1 MRSTYGWFD
10 TEGVSPSSNLRV
22 VDLSGFIPE
31 NAVPSPIQETDSI
44 MYADEFGVLRYATND
59 IERNQYK
66 HSPIVNSPEVSV
78 TNKLLH
84 SRIGP
89 SLSYFDKNYTNRIPE
104 LTARSFIHSYYV
116 SKFFTIQS
124 STVSL
129 YTGLEDSIPLI
140 SPDNLAIKV
149 VDDFGDKHVD
159 SNGVNKY
166 EIILEKYSRDSSGVS
181 RNDSFYR
188 IIVLLEESDP
198 KNLSLVYDKFEISG
212 SGVPINQFL
221 GYKEKINTTP
231 YYDYV
236 VEESE
241 VVDFSSESKRIYS
254 TQLFSHKEN
263 RILTH
268 KNDVPGWKTIVPRK
282 AFQDPRTFESF
293 SYRLAAKIVYD
304 YSSLR
309 NIYADEEQP
318 IVHCAV
324 INSSGTS
331 NLRFPFVFSNMEN
344 YPLNTL
350 RFSFENPAS
359 NISDKSNKDYW
370 SIDITSPSILQY
382 DFDILYWAPTAP
394 ITEVQASVI
403 NALLN
408 KKISVFIDCGYL
420 LDTST
425 AANAGLNHFN
435 INYSITSDST
445 SYLSLINSYVNGNT
459 TFNAWNMS
467 DFSESTAQLSYGVF
481 GKRKDPLTGSSYPV
495 RSFVTSA
502 TADWSSVQNNAIV
515 RLSNNNSVVIK
526 KYPTNAGTDLS
537 SERPAIYFSAN
548 QISNLLNDSYQ
559 NTGIASATVNNGQT
573 NILTAGITA
582 VNPSIEGAIK
592 FFYNIVSESI
602 RNKVISSRQVTLGQ
616 SSDMWFA
623 TPWKSSWTINGART
637 GGAVTVLTPQ
647 EKQIYNFSDKTQITT
662 DANASTASTKF
673 CRQIENSISN
683 VLLSNFSSV
692 TGVNSSIINNDLSNV
707 TFYLEC
713 TNDSV
718 GFLNFNTVS
727 STDYF
732 YGNTEAPY
740 YAHELSAAAKN
751 QIVSSNGSTPL
762 TVDAYAKVESV
773 EFNFSGIQYP
783 YMIVDESEYLT
794 NPDSSIQ
801 IPKEY
806 LGRAQSIRNY
816 DFDLKTSYSYR
827 KVRELS
833 SNYTVNWQAPFTVNI
848 NGTGNVK
855 YLPPAE
861 SGLYPLVKSIKD
873 VKDSGIPISNK
884 NSPFYGYYYPTKA
897 FSRTDIL
904 AVDQDKTDNVYNN
917 FHYTGDIPISK
928 KWDEYRVGYTSTS
941 GGSSGT
947 TTVTTVNKPTGN
959 PFKFLLHMGTR
970 IGTLEK
976 SQATFFAD
984 EIMTRPAYVSKYSGE
999 DVADFYIQ
1007 YENWFRSNVYNPE
1020 LFGDLNEEQY
1030 FQTFLTTR
1038 FNDEPGVKVG
1048 GRTYGGNVTG
1058 WRIVLESFVWEYEN
1072 LMVYPKQADSFNSFS
1087 SSSSGSS
1094 SSTTLVKNEYVKYI
1108 QYTLNE
1114 INNEVSTSMKFIPGK
1129 LAVDGAYGQ
1138 ATKNAIKLF
1147 QKNKKQSFIDG
1158 IVDSETKS
1166 VLAQY
1171 WIELKRYFPGAFDI
1185 KLSTI
1190 KNENIKAY
1198 INAAVRYSDISAIGT
1213 TEYRRI
1219 SFTGTKGPTEI
1230 KDYLIVKV
1238 PEECVELKEVLF
1250 TTGKWNTIIKNI
1262 YLYDKNLYSENSHK
1276 IPGVNYSGI
1285 RSVFSK
1291 KVDVNLLSESTL
1303 HIDTGGRRG
1312 IKYVM
1317 FELVGDA
1324 VGGLGPN
1331 AEGFSVANIQFD
1343 MMVEQAAA
1351 TIQTETGAVRGVG
1364 TGVMTGTTVIST
1376 GQFYQLALNGGL
1388 RSIIAS
1394 NSNTQSTITQMYLED
1409 IRVVSEDLQNL
1420 QNVQYPHPLYYSG
1433 SGNKLY
1439 VYNNSSI
1446 QNMGAINY
1454 AFDSNTNFNL
1464 SLNDTSGLSVTS
1476 APSVTSAFKVGAP
1489 TVALTN
1495 SDFEI
1500 SAMPSVAGNY
1510 IVNTKINASFE
1521 VETRSSEIIKL
1532 SDLDYHI
1539 CDADDVS
1546 KPLRK
1551 IPQTISAID
1560 GIVLLTD
1567 ANRNP
1572 IGFPN
1577 FASITPANAT
1587 ESVSFGFINLLWN
1600 HDTLTEYSYG
1610 LRWEFYNRLT
1620 KRFYGKKLSY
1630 LDYEAEKNNI
1640 YIALL
1645 AYDADGES
1653 STRNIL
1659 GGDSYML
1666 SLSQLPNKT
1675 IAPLYSLKSVT
1686 KQKIGVYP
1694 PPNDLSKFDSWFIGV
1709 GSGKFFKNITI
1720 PNYNYSNFLRNHNGK
1735 TLRCLYDT
1743 TGLMTNTSSVFG
1755 SGYYDVWEEH
1765 PILIA
1770 ENVIKVRHGTFH
1782 IYQKQLN
1789 KTGFDDKYT
1798 DANVA
1803 EPWMTVEIK
1812 NTTTGIWSKIDP
1824 SLISSY
1830 DKHTGN
1836 VMFKQ
1841 DIVPSD
1847 PQNIRVSYV
1856 VKNSNI
1862 VVRHVNG
1869 KEIPLNPFSP
1879 TAKKIDK
1886 PIYIYVLPT
1895 QVEYNVNNA
1904 YLIDSNYS
1912 VDNIVNWTDK
1922 YDIFD
1927 ISKAE
1932 YNPLALHIGT
1942 INVINSYSFEDISF
1956 LDLRVKGGGISGTEN
1971 PAALAKVNNNILSFA
1986 DIYSGKGYIYPNGGY
2001 VIVRIPKEVKD
2012 HFTSE
2017 EELYSIIRSNLTAG
2031 VSFDVQDMDGNDWR
2045 TV

>member
-1 MRSTYGWFD
+1 M
-10 TEGVSPSSNLRV
+10 
-22 VDLSGFIPE
+22 
-31 NAVPSPIQETDSI
+31 PSPIEETDSI

-66 HSPIVNSPEVSV
+66 HSPIVNSPEVSL

-84 SRIGP
+84 NQIGE
-89 SLSYFDKNYTNRIPE
+89 SLTSFDKNYTNRIPE
-104 LTARSFIHSYYV
+104 LTAKNFVHSYYV

-124 STVSL
+124 SSVSL
-129 YTGLEDSIPLI
+129 YVGLEDSMPLT
-140 SPDNLAIKV
+140 SPDNLSIKV
-149 VDDFGDKHVD
+149 VDDFGNKHVD

-166 EIILEKYSRDSSGVS
+166 QIILERYSRDNSRIS

-212 SGVPINQFL
+212 SGVPTNQFL

-241 VVDFSSESKRIYS
+241 VVDFSSESKRVYS

-293 SYRLAAKIVYD
+293 SWRLAAKIVYD

-309 NIYADEEQP
+309 NIYANEEQP

-331 NLRFPFVFSNMEN
+331 SLRFPFIFSNMEN
-344 YPLNTL
+344 YPLNTS

-370 SIDITSPSILQY
+370 SINIDSPSILEY
-382 DFDILYWAPTAP
+382 DFDILYWAPTTP
-394 ITEVQASVI
+394 ITEAQATVI
-403 NALLN
+403 NALVN

-425 AANAGLNHFN
+425 AANAGLNYFN
-435 INYSITSDST
+435 INYSTTNDST
-445 SYLSLINSYVNGNT
+445 SFVSLISSYVNGNT

-467 DFSESTAQLSYGVF
+467 DFSESTTQLSYGVF
-481 GKRKDPLTGSSYPV
+481 GRRKDPLTGSLYPIK
-495 RSFVTSA
+495 SFVTSA
-502 TADWSSVQNNAIV
+502 ASDWAFIQNNSIL

-526 KYPTNAGTDLS
+526 KYPTNASTDLS

-559 NTGIASATVNNGQT
+559 NTGIGNPTVNSGQS
-573 NILTAGITA
+573 NILTPGITS

-623 TPWKSSWTINGART
+623 TPWKSSWTINGRRT
-637 GGAVTVLTPQ
+637 GGLVTVLTDQ
-647 EKQIYNFSDKTQITT
+647 EKQIYNFSDKREVTT
-662 DANASTASTKF
+662 DANASAASTKF

-692 TGVNSSIINNDLSNV
+692 TGVNSSIINNDFSNV

-718 GFLNFNTVS
+718 GFLNFDPVS

-740 YAHELSAAAKN
+740 YAYELSAAAKN
-751 QIVSSNGSTPL
+751 QIVSSNGSAPL

-794 NPDSSIQ
+794 SPDSSIY

-816 DFDLKTSYSYR
+816 DFDLRTSYSYR
-827 KVRELS
+827 RVREIN
-833 SNYTVNWQAPFTVNI
+833 SNYTVNWQAPFTVGI
-848 NGTGNVK
+848 NGTGSVK
-855 YLPPAE
+855 YLPPPE
-861 SGLYPLVKSIKD
+861 NGLYPLKKSIKD
-873 VKDSGIPISNK
+873 VTGSSIAIANK
-884 NSPFYGYYYPTKA
+884 NSPFHGYFYPTKA

-917 FHYTGDIPISK
+917 FHYTADIPISRR
-928 KWDEYRVGYTSTS
+928 WDEYKIEYTSTS
-941 GGSSGT
+941 GSSSGT
-947 TTVTTVNKPTGN
+947 STVSNPTGS
-959 PFKFLLHMGTR
+959 PFKLLLHMGTK
-970 IGTLEK
+970 IGTFSA
-976 SQATFFAD
+976 SQATFLNNEF
-984 EIMTRPAYVSKYSGE
+984 MTRPAYVSKYSGN

-1007 YENWFRSNVYNPE
+1007 HENWFRANLVDFE
-1020 LFGDLNEEQY
+1020 RFGDLQDDAN
-1030 FQTFLTTR
+1030 FQTFLATT
-1038 FNDEPGVKVG
+1038 FNFEPGVKVG
-1048 GRTYGGNVTG
+1048 GRVYGGGGTTG
-1058 WRIVLESFVWEYEN
+1058 WRIVLESFVWAYEN
-1072 LMVYPKQADSFNSFS
+1072 LMVYPKQAGS
-1087 SSSSGSS
+1087 SSNSGSS
-1094 SSTTLVKNEYVKYI
+1094 TSSSTSLVKSEYVRYI
-1108 QYTLNE
+1108 QYTLNQ

-1129 LAVDGAYGQ
+1129 LAVDGQYGQ
-1138 ATKNAIKLF
+1138 ATKSAVKLF
-1147 QKNKKQSFIDG
+1147 QKNKKQSFVDG

-1171 WIELKRYFPGAFDI
+1171 WIHLKRYYPGAFDAV
-1185 KLSTI
+1185 LSEI
-1190 KNENIKAY
+1190 KNENIKQF
-1198 INAAVRYSDISAIGT
+1198 INAAVKYSDISAIGSS
-1213 TEYRRI
+1213 EYRRI

-1238 PEECVELKEVLF
+1238 PEECVELRGVLF
-1250 TTGKWNTIIKNI
+1250 TTGRWNTKIKKI
-1262 YLYDKNLYSENSHK
+1262 YLYNKDLYDENSHK

-1291 KVDVNLLSESTL
+1291 RVDVNLLSNSELYIET
-1303 HIDTGGRRG
+1303 DGRRS
-1312 IKYVM
+1312 IKYIM
-1317 FELVGDA
+1317 LELVGDA

-1331 AEGFSVANIQFD
+1331 AEGFSVKDIKFD
-1343 MMVEQAAA
+1343 MMVEKAAVA
-1351 TIQTETGAVRGVG
+1351 IQTETGPVRGIG
-1364 TGVMTGTTVIST
+1364 TGVITGKTVVST
-1376 GQFYQLALNGGL
+1376 GEFYQLALNGGL
-1388 RSIIAS
+1388 RSLINS
-1394 NSNTQSTITQMYLED
+1394 NSNTKSTVTQMYLED

-1420 QNVQYPHPLYYSG
+1420 QDVQYPHPLYYSG
-1433 SGNKLY
+1433 SNNRLDI
-1439 VYNNSSI
+1439 YNNSSI

-1454 AFDSNTNFNL
+1454 DFDSNTNFSL
-1464 SLNDTSGLSVTS
+1464 LLNDTSGISITS
-1476 APSVTSAFKVGAP
+1476 APSITSAFKVDVP
-1489 TVALTN
+1489 TVALNN

-1500 SAMPSVAGNY
+1500 SPMPGAAGNY
-1510 IVNTKINASFE
+1510 IVNTKISASFE
-1521 VETRSSEIIKL
+1521 VETRSSETIDL
-1532 SDLDYHI
+1532 SSLDFYI
-1539 CDADDVS
+1539 GDADDVS

-1551 IPQTISAID
+1551 IPKTISAID
-1560 GIVLLTD
+1560 GVVLLTD
-1567 ANRNP
+1567 LNRNP
-1572 IGFPN
+1572 IGFPD
-1577 FASITPANAT
+1577 FGSITASNAT

-1600 HDTLTEYSYG
+1600 HTTLPEYSYG

-1630 LDYEAEKNNI
+1630 LDYQAEKNNI

-1645 AYDADGES
+1645 AYDADGDS
-1653 STRNIL
+1653 STKNIL

-1666 SLSQLPNKT
+1666 SLSQLPNKI
-1675 IAPLYSLKSVT
+1675 IAPLYSLKSIT

-1694 PPNDLSKFDSWFIGV
+1694 PPNDLSKFDSWFIGI

-1720 PNYNYSNFLRNHNGK
+1720 PNYNYSNFLKNHNGK

-1782 IYQKQLN
+1782 TYQKQLN
-1789 KTGFDDKYT
+1789 KAGFDDKYT

-1812 NTTTGIWSKIDP
+1812 NSTTGTWSKIDP

-1836 VMFKQ
+1836 VMFRQ
-1841 DIVPSD
+1841 NIVPSN

-1869 KEIPLNPFSP
+1869 NEIPLNPFSP
-1879 TAKKIDK
+1879 TAEKIDK
-1886 PIYIYVLPT
+1886 PIYVYILPT
-1895 QVEYNVNNA
+1895 QIEYNVNNS
-1904 YLIDSNYS
+1904 YLVDSNYL
-1912 VDNIVNWTDK
+1912 VENIVNWTDK

-1942 INVINSYSFEDISF
+1942 INVINSYSFENISF
-1956 LDLRVKGGGISGTEN
+1956 LDLRVKGGGVSGTEN
-1971 PAALAKVNNNILSFA
+1971 SAALAKNNNNILSFA
-1986 DIYSGKGYIYPNGGY
+1986 DVYSGKGYIYPNGGY
-2001 VIVRIPKEVKD
+2001 VIVRLPKEVKD

>member
-1 MRSTYGWFD
+1 MQLTCGWFD

-31 NAVPSPIQETDSI
+31 NAVPSPIEETDSI

-59 IERNQYK
+59 VQRNQYK
-66 HSPIVNSPEVSV
+66 HSPIVNSSEVSV
-78 TNKLLH
+78 TNKILNDTIGGSVLTSGRNYT
-84 SRIGP
+84 SRIDQ
-89 SLSYFDKNYTNRIPE
+89 LTVKN
-104 LTARSFIHSYYV
+104 FVHSYYV

-124 STVSL
+124 SSVSL
-129 YTGLEDSIPLI
+129 YVGLEDSIRLT
-140 SPDNLAIKV
+140 SPDSLAIKV
-149 VDDFGDKHVD
+149 VDEFGNKHLD
-159 SNGVNKY
+159 SNGINKY
-166 EIILEKYSRDSSGVS
+166 EIILEKYLRDSSKIS

-188 IIVLLEESDP
+188 ILFLLEESDP

-241 VVDFSSESKRIYS
+241 VVDFSSASKRIYS

-263 RILTH
+263 TILTH

-282 AFQDPRTFESF
+282 AIQDPRTFEAF

-304 YSSLR
+304 YSSLN
-309 NIYADEEQP
+309 NIYSNEEQP

-382 DFDILYWAPTAP
+382 DFDILYWTPTTP
-394 ITEVQASVI
+394 ITLEQASVI
-403 NALLN
+403 NALVN

-420 LDTST
+420 LDTLT
-425 AANAGLNHFN
+425 TANAGLNHFN
-435 INYSITSDST
+435 INYLTTSDST
-445 SYLSLINSYVNGNT
+445 SYLSLISAYANGNT

-467 DFSESTAQLSYGVF
+467 DFSESTTQLSYGVF
-481 GKRKDPLTGSSYPV
+481 GKRKDPLTGSSYPIK
-495 RSFVTSA
+495 SFATSA
-502 TADWSSVQNNAIV
+502 ASDWAFVQNNSIL

-526 KYPTNAGTDLS
+526 KYPTNASTDIS
-537 SERPAIYFSAN
+537 PERPAIYFSAN
-548 QISNLLNDSYQ
+548 QISLLLNDSYQ
-559 NTGIASATVNNGQT
+559 NTGIASPTVNNGQS
-573 NILTAGITA
+573 NLLKAGITA

-592 FFYNIVSESI
+592 FFYNIISESI
-602 RNKVISSRQVTLGQ
+602 RNKVVSSRQVTLGQ

-637 GGAVTVLTPQ
+637 GGLVTVLTDQ
-647 EKQIYNFSDKTQITT
+647 EKQSYNFSDKTQITT
-662 DANASTASTKF
+662 DANASTASKKF

-683 VLLSNFSSV
+683 ILLSNFSSI
-692 TGVNSSIINNDLSNV
+692 TGVNSSIINNDFSNV

-718 GFLNFNTVS
+718 GFLNFDSVS

-740 YAHELSAAAKN
+740 YAYSLSTAAKN
-751 QIVSSNGSTPL
+751 QIVSSNGSVPL

-773 EFNFSGIQYP
+773 EFNFSDIQYP
-783 YMIVDESEYLT
+783 HMIVDESEYLT
-794 NPDSSIQ
+794 SPDSSIQ

-806 LGRAQSIRNY
+806 LGRTQSIKNY
-816 DFDLKTSYSYR
+816 DFDVKTSYSYR
-827 KVRELS
+827 TVKELS
-833 SNYTVNWQAPFTVNI
+833 SNYTIKWQAPFTVGI

-855 YLPPAE
+855 YLSPVE
-861 SGLYPLVKSIKD
+861 KNSLYPLVKSIKKVND
-873 VKDSGIPISNK
+873 AAVIVSNK
-884 NSPFYGYYYPTKA
+884 NSPFYGYFYPTRA

-904 AVDQDKTDNVYNN
+904 AVDQDKTDNVSNN

-928 KWDEYRVGYTSTS
+928 KWDEYKVVYTSRS
-941 GGSSGT
+941 GGSSTGT
-947 TTVTTVNKPTGN
+947 SVAKPTGT
-959 PFKFLLHMGTR
+959 PTGLKLLMGTR
-970 IGTLEK
+970 IAIFEK
-976 SQATFFAD
+976 SPDTFFHN
-984 EIMTRPAYVSKYSGE
+984 EFFSRPDYVSKYSGQ

-1007 YENWFRSNVYNPE
+1007 YEKWFRSNVYNPE
-1020 LFGDLNEEQY
+1020 LFGDLNEQQY
-1030 FQTFLTTR
+1030 FQTFLTTT

-1048 GRTYGGNVTG
+1048 SRTYGSVTG
-1058 WRIVLESFVWEYEN
+1058 WRILLESFVWEYEN
-1072 LMVYPKQADSFNSFS
+1072 LMVYPQQAAVS
-1087 SSSSGSS
+1087 SSPSPSS
-1094 SSTTLVKNEYVKYI
+1094 SSTVLVKSEYVKYI
-1108 QYTLNE
+1108 QHTLNE
-1114 INNEVSTSMKFIPGK
+1114 VNEVQVNELNEKAKFMSGK
-1129 LAVDGAYGQ
+1129 LAVDGQYGPLT
-1138 ATKNAIKLF
+1138 ANAIKLF
-1147 QKNKKQSFIDG
+1147 QKKKKQSFIDG
-1158 IVDSETKS
+1158 ITDSETKS

-1171 WIELKRYFPGAFDI
+1171 WIDLKRYYPAEFD
-1185 KLSTI
+1185 SRVSAI
-1190 KNENIKAY
+1190 KNGNIKEY
-1198 INAAVRYSDISAIGT
+1198 INAAVKYSDISAIGSA
-1213 TEYRRI
+1213 EYRRI
-1219 SFTGTKGPTEI
+1219 SFTGIKGPTEI
-1230 KDYLIVKV
+1230 KDYLIIKV
-1238 PEECVELKEVLF
+1238 PEECVKLNKVLF
-1250 TTGKWNTIIKNI
+1250 TAGKWNTKIKNI
-1262 YLYDKNLYSENSHK
+1262 YLYNFNLYSQSSHK
-1276 IPGVNYSGI
+1276 VPNKNNIHI
-1285 RSVFSK
+1285 FSK
-1291 KVDVNLLSESTL
+1291 KVDVNVSADSTL
-1303 HIDTGGRRG
+1303 DIETGGRTD
-1312 IKYVM
+1312 IKYIM
-1317 FELVGDA
+1317 LELVGDA
-1324 VGGLGPN
+1324 VSTAGLGPN
-1331 AEGFSVANIQFD
+1331 AEGFSVADIEFD
-1343 MMVEQAAA
+1343 MMVKKAAA
-1351 TIQTETGAVRGVG
+1351 ALTVKKETGAVTGVG
-1364 TGVMTGTTVIST
+1364 TGVMTGTTVVSI
-1376 GQFYQLALNGGL
+1376 GEFYQLALNGGL
-1388 RSIIAS
+1388 RSLVNS
-1394 NSNTQSTITQMYLED
+1394 NSSAQSTITQIYLED
-1409 IRVVSEDLQNL
+1409 IRVVSEDLEHL
-1420 QNVQYPHPLYYSG
+1420 ENVQYPHPLYYSG

-1439 VYNNSSI
+1439 VYNNASI
-1446 QNMGAINY
+1446 QNIGAVSY
-1454 AFDSNTNFNL
+1454 TFDSSTKFKL
-1464 SLNDTSGLSVTS
+1464 LLNDTSDISITS
-1476 APSVTSAFKVGAP
+1476 APSVTSAYKVGVP
-1489 TVALTN
+1489 TEALAT
-1495 SDFEI
+1495 SDFQI
-1500 SAMPSVAGNY
+1500 SAVPAVAGTY

-1521 VETRSSEIIKL
+1521 VDTKSSEIIKL
-1532 SDLDYHI
+1532 SDLDYYI
-1539 CDADDVS
+1539 CDADDAL

-1551 IPQTISAID
+1551 IPKTISAID

-1567 ANRNP
+1567 ASRNP

-1577 FASITPANAT
+1577 FSSIKAANST
-1587 ESVSFGFINLLWN
+1587 QNVSFGFINLLWN
-1600 HDTLTEYSYG
+1600 HSTSPEYSYG

-1630 LDYEAEKNNI
+1630 LDYDAEKNNI

-1645 AYDADGES
+1645 AYDADGDS
-1653 STRNIL
+1653 STKNIL
-1659 GGDSYML
+1659 GGDSFNL
-1666 SLSQLPNKT
+1666 SVSQLPNKT
-1675 IAPLYSLKSVT
+1675 IAPLYSVKSIA

-1694 PPNDLSKFDSWFIGV
+1694 PPNDLSKFDSWFIGI

-1720 PNYNYSNFLRNHNGK
+1720 PSYNYSNFLSNHSTK

-1743 TGLMTNTSSVFG
+1743 TKLMTNTSSVFG

-1789 KTGFDDKYT
+1789 KAGFDSKYT

-1812 NTTTGIWSKIDP
+1812 NATTGLWSKIDP

-1847 PQNIRVSYV
+1847 PQNIKVSYV

-1862 VVRHVNG
+1862 VTRHIAG
-1869 KEIPLNPFSP
+1869 SEIPLNPFSP
-1879 TAKKIDK
+1879 TGQQIDK
-1886 PIYIYVLPT
+1886 PIYIYILPT
-1895 QVEYNVNNA
+1895 QIEYSVDNA
-1904 YLIDSNYS
+1904 YLVDANYS
-1912 VDNIVNWTDK
+1912 VNNIVNWTDK
-1922 YDIFD
+1922 YDIFN
-1927 ISKAE
+1927 ISTSE

-1942 INVINSYSFEDISF
+1942 INVINSYSLENVSF
-1956 LDLRVKGGGISGTEN
+1956 LDLRVKGGGISGAKD
-1971 PAALAKVNNNILSFA
+1971 PAALIKGDQNILSFS
-1986 DIYSGKGYIYPNGGY
+1986 DIYCGKGYVYPNGGY

-2017 EELYSIIRSNLTAG
+2017 EELYSIVRSNLTAG
-2031 VSFDVQDMDGNDWR
+2031 VSFDIQDMDGNDWR

>member
-1 MRSTYGWFD
+1 
-10 TEGVSPSSNLRV
+10 
-22 VDLSGFIPE
+22 
-31 NAVPSPIQETDSI
+31 
-44 MYADEFGVLRYATND
+44 
-59 IERNQYK
+59 
-66 HSPIVNSPEVSV
+66 VSV

-124 STVSL
+124 SSVSL
-129 YTGLEDSIPLI
+129 YTGLEDSIPLTN
-140 SPDNLAIKV
+140 PDNLAIKV
-149 VDDFGDKHVD
+149 VDNFGDKHVD

-212 SGVPINQFL
+212 GGVPTNQFL

-268 KNDVPGWKTIVPRK
+268 KNDIPGWKTIVPRK

-309 NIYADEEQP
+309 NIYVDEEQP

-350 RFSFENPAS
+350 RFSFENPAA
-359 NISDKSNKDYW
+359 NISDKSSKDYW

-394 ITEVQASVI
+394 ITLEQASII
-403 NALLN
+403 NTLLN

-425 AANAGLNHFN
+425 AAAAGLNNFN
-435 INYSITSDST
+435 IDYSITSDST
-445 SYLSLINSYVNGNT
+445 SYLSLISAYVNGNT

-481 GKRKDPLTGSSYPV
+481 GKRKDPLTGSSYPI

-502 TADWSSVQNNAIV
+502 DFSSIQNNSIV

-559 NTGIASATVNNGQT
+559 NTGIASPTVNSGQS
-573 NILTAGITA
+573 NILTPGITA

-616 SSDMWFA
+616 SSDIWFA
-623 TPWKSSWTINGART
+623 TPWKSSWTINGKRT
-637 GGAVTVLTPQ
+637 SGAVTVLTPQ

-707 TFYLEC
+707 TFYLES

-718 GFLNFNTVS
+718 GFLNFDSVS

-751 QIVSSNGSTPL
+751 QLVSSNGSAPL

-794 NPDSSIQ
+794 SPDSSIQ

-806 LGRAQSIRNY
+806 LGRAQSIKNY

-827 KVRELS
+827 KVKELS
-833 SNYTVNWQAPFTVNI
+833 SNYTVKWEAPFTVNI
-848 NGTGNVK
+848 NGTGNIK

-861 SGLYPLVKSIKD
+861 TGLYPLVKSIKD

-941 GGSSGT
+941 GGSSGGT
-947 TTVTTVNKPTGN
+947 SVGKPTGN
-959 PFKFLLHMGTR
+959 PTGLKLLMETR
-970 IGTLEK
+970 IAIFEK
-976 SQATFFAD
+976 SPDTFFND
-984 EIMTRPAYVSKYSGE
+984 EFFTRPAYESKYSGQ

-1007 YENWFRSNVYNPE
+1007 YENWFRTNVYNPE
-1020 LFGDLNEEQY
+1020 LFGDLKEEQN
-1030 FQTFLTTR
+1030 FQEFLTTT

-1048 GRTYGGNVTG
+1048 GRTYGSVTG
-1058 WRIVLESFVWEYEN
+1058 WRILLESFVWKYEN
-1072 LMVYPKQADSFNSFS
+1072 FMVYPKQPAASSPSPSPS
-1087 SSSSGSS
+1087 SSSSTVAIKG
-1094 SSTTLVKNEYVKYI
+1094 EYVKYI
-1108 QYTLNE
+1108 QHTLNK
-1114 INNEVSTSMKFIPGK
+1114 INEETKFMSNK
-1129 LAVDGAYGQ
+1129 LAVDGQYGS
-1138 ATKNAIKLF
+1138 ATANSIKLF
-1147 QKNKKQSFIDG
+1147 QKKKKQSFIDG
-1158 IVDSETKS
+1158 ITDSETKS
-1166 VLAQY
+1166 VLGQY
-1171 WIELKRYFPGAFDI
+1171 WIDLKRYYPTEFDS
-1185 KLSTI
+1185 KLSEI
-1190 KNENIKAY
+1190 KNENIKQY
-1198 INAAVRYSDISAIGT
+1198 INAAVKYSDVSAIGT

-1219 SFTGTKGPTEI
+1219 SFTGTKGPTQI

-1262 YLYDKNLYSENSHK
+1262 YLYDKNLYSQNSHK
-1276 IPGVNYSGI
+1276 IPGINYSGI

-1312 IKYVM
+1312 IKYIM
-1317 FELVGDA
+1317 LELVGDA

-1343 MMVEQAAA
+1343 MMVEKASA
-1351 TIQTETGAVRGVG
+1351 TIRTETGAVRGVG
-1364 TGVMTGTTVIST
+1364 TGVMTGTTVVST
-1376 GQFYQLALNGGL
+1376 GEFYQLVLNGGL
-1388 RSIIAS
+1388 RSLINS
-1394 NSNTQSTITQMYLED
+1394 NSNAQSTVTELYLED
-1409 IRVVSEDLQNL
+1409 IRVVSEDIENL
-1420 QNVQYPHPLYYSG
+1420 QNVQYPHPVYYSG

-1446 QNMGAINY
+1446 QNMGEINY

-1464 SLNDTSGLSVTS
+1464 LLNDTSGLSVTS
-1476 APSVTSAFKVGAP
+1476 APSVTAANKVGVP
-1489 TVALTN
+1489 TPALAT
-1495 SDFEI
+1495 SDFQI
-1500 SAMPSVAGNY
+1500 SAVPAATGTY

-1521 VETRSSEIIKL
+1521 VDTKSSEIIKL

-1546 KPLRK
+1546 KPVRK
-1551 IPQTISAID
+1551 IPKTISAID

-1572 IGFPN
+1572 IGFPD
-1577 FASITPANAT
+1577 FSSIRPADAT

-1600 HDTLTEYSYG
+1600 HDTAAEYSYG

-1645 AYDADGES
+1645 AYDADGEA

-1675 IAPLYSLKSVT
+1675 IAPLYSLKSIT

-1694 PPNDLSKFDSWFIGV
+1694 PPNDLSKFDSWFIGI

-1812 NTTTGIWSKIDP
+1812 NTTTGTWSKIDR

-1836 VMFKQ
+1836 IMFKQ
-1841 DIVPSD
+1841 DIVPSNA
-1847 PQNIRVSYV
+1847 QNIRVSYV

-1879 TAKKIDK
+1879 TAQNIDK

-1895 QVEYNVNNA
+1895 QVEYNVNNS
-1904 YLIDSNYS
+1904 YLVDSNYL
-1912 VDNIVNWTDK
+1912 VDNVVNWTDK

-1971 PAALAKVNNNILSFA
+1971 PTSLAKSDSNILSFA
-1986 DIYSGKGYIYPNGGY
+1986 DIYCGKGYVYPNGGY
-2001 VIVRIPKEVKD
+2001 VIVRIPKQVKD

>member
-1 MRSTYGWFD
+1 M
-10 TEGVSPSSNLRV
+10 
-22 VDLSGFIPE
+22 DLSGFIPE
-31 NAVPSPIQETDSI
+31 NSVPSPIEETDSI
-44 MYADEFGVLRYATND
+44 MYSDEFGVLRYASND
-59 IERNQYK
+59 VERNQYK
-66 HSPIVNSPEVSV
+66 HSPIVNSSEVSV
-78 TNKLLH
+78 TNKLLYN
-84 SRIGP
+84 STAQ
-89 SLSYFDKNYTNRIPE
+89 SLTPFDKNYTNRIDE
-104 LTARSFIHSYYV
+104 LTSKNFVHSYYV

-166 EIILEKYSRDSSGVS
+166 QIILEKYSRDNSKIS

-212 SGVPINQFL
+212 SGVPTNQFL

-331 NLRFPFVFSNMEN
+331 SLRFPFVFSNMEN

-382 DFDILYWAPTAP
+382 DFDILYWAPTSP

-425 AANAGLNHFN
+425 AANAGLNNFN

-445 SYLSLINSYVNGNT
+445 NYLSLINSYVNGNT

-481 GKRKDPLTGSSYPV
+481 GKRKDPLTGSSYPI

-502 TADWSSVQNNAIV
+502 TADWSSIQNNSIV

-559 NTGIASATVNNGQT
+559 NTGIASATVNNGQS

-718 GFLNFNTVS
+718 GFLNFDSVS

-740 YAHELSAAAKN
+740 YAHELSTAAKS
-751 QIVSSNGSTPL
+751 QIVSSNGSAPL

-773 EFNFSGIQYP
+773 EFNFSAIQYP

-794 NPDSSIQ
+794 SPDSSIQ

-806 LGRAQSIRNY
+806 LGRAQSVKNY
-816 DFDLKTSYSYR
+816 DFDVKTSYSYR
-827 KVRELS
+827 KVKELS

-873 VKDSGIPISNK
+873 IKDSGIAISNK

-941 GGSSGT
+941 GGSSGGT
-947 TTVTTVNKPTGN
+947 SVGKPTGTPSLFTN
-959 PFKFLLHMGTR
+959 ILASEFGMFIISPASFLQ
-970 IGTLEK
+970 
-976 SQATFFAD
+976 SDYA
-984 EIMTRPAYVSKYSGE
+984 TRPAYVGSKYAGLT
-999 DVADFYIQ
+999 VLDFYLQ
-1007 YENWFRSNVYNPE
+1007 HAQKFRSLGMYE
-1020 LFGDLNEEQY
+1020 QFGDLAKEEDFDQ
-1030 FQTFLTTR
+1030 FLTTIH
-1038 FNDEPGVKVG
+1038 PSGITILSQK
-1048 GRTYGGNVTG
+1048 YGQQSG
-1058 WRIVLESFVWEYEN
+1058 WSLLITSFLVEYGKT
-1072 LMVYPKQADSFNSFS
+1072 LMVYPEQKSAPS
-1087 SSSSGSS
+1087 SSPSPSS
-1094 SSTTLVKNEYVKYI
+1094 SSTVLVKSEYVKYI
-1108 QYTLNE
+1108 QHTLNK
-1114 INNEVSTSMKFIPGK
+1114 INEETKFMSRK
-1129 LAVDGAYGQ
+1129 LAVDGQYGS
-1138 ATKNAIKLF
+1138 ATANSIKLF
-1147 QKNKKQSFIDG
+1147 QNKKKQSFIDG
-1158 IVDSETKS
+1158 ITDSETKS

-1171 WIELKRYFPGAFDI
+1171 WIDLKRYYPTEFDS
-1185 KLSTI
+1185 KLSAI
-1190 KNENIKAY
+1190 KNENIKEY

-1250 TTGKWNTIIKNI
+1250 TAGKWNTIIKNI

-1291 KVDVNLLSESTL
+1291 KVDVNLLADNKL

-1312 IKYVM
+1312 IKYIM
-1317 FELVGDA
+1317 LELVGDA

-1331 AEGFSVANIQFD
+1331 AEGFSVANIEFD
-1343 MMVEQAAA
+1343 MMVEKAAA
-1351 TIQTETGAVRGVG
+1351 TIRTETGAVRGVG
-1364 TGVMTGTTVIST
+1364 TGVMTGTTVVST
-1376 GQFYQLALNGGL
+1376 GEFYQLVLNGGL
-1388 RSIIAS
+1388 RSLITS

-1420 QNVQYPHPLYYSG
+1420 QNVQYPHPVYYSG

-1439 VYNNSSI
+1439 IYNDSSI

-1464 SLNDTSGLSVTS
+1464 SLNDTSGLSITS
-1476 APSVTSAFKVGAP
+1476 APSVTAANKVGVP
-1489 TVALTN
+1489 TPALAT

-1500 SAMPSVAGNY
+1500 SAVPAATGTY

-1521 VETRSSEIIKL
+1521 VETKSSEIIKL
-1532 SDLDYHI
+1532 SDLDYRI
-1539 CDADDVS
+1539 CDADDAS

-1551 IPQTISAID
+1551 IPKTISAID

-1572 IGFPN
+1572 IGFPD
-1577 FASITPANAT
+1577 FTSIRPANAT

-1600 HDTLTEYSYG
+1600 HDALTEYSYG

-1675 IAPLYSLKSVT
+1675 IAPLYSLKSIT

-1720 PNYNYSNFLRNHNGK
+1720 PNYNYSNFLKNHNGK

-1743 TGLMTNTSSVFG
+1743 TGLMTNTSSIFG

-1782 IYQKQLN
+1782 TYQKQLN
-1789 KTGFDDKYT
+1789 KTGFDSKYT

-1812 NTTTGIWSKIDP
+1812 NTTTGTWSKLDP

-1841 DIVPSD
+1841 NIVPSN

-1879 TAKKIDK
+1879 TAQKIDK
-1886 PIYIYVLPT
+1886 PIHIYILPT
-1895 QVEYNVNNA
+1895 QVEYNVNNS
-1904 YLIDSNYS
+1904 YLVDSNYL
-1912 VDNIVNWTDK
+1912 VENIVNWTDK

-1971 PAALAKVNNNILSFA
+1971 SASLAKANDNILSFA
-1986 DIYSGKGYIYPNGGY
+1986 DVYSGKGYIYPNGGY

-2017 EELYSIIRSNLTAG
+2017 EELYSIVRSNLTAG
-2031 VSFDVQDMDGNDWR
+2031 VSFDIQDMDGNDWR

>member
-1 MRSTYGWFD
+1 
-10 TEGVSPSSNLRV
+10 
-22 VDLSGFIPE
+22 
-31 NAVPSPIQETDSI
+31 

-59 IERNQYK
+59 VERNQYR

-78 TNKLLH
+78 TDKLLYN
-84 SRIGP
+84 STAQ
-89 SLSYFDKNYTNRIPE
+89 SLTPFDKNYTNRIDQ
-104 LTARSFIHSYYV
+104 LTSKHFVHSYYV

-129 YTGLEDSIPLI
+129 YTGLEDSVPLI

-149 VDDFGDKHVD
+149 VDDSGDKHVD

-166 EIILEKYSRDSSGVS
+166 QIILEKYSRDNSKISK
-181 RNDSFYR
+181 NDSFYR

-304 YSSLR
+304 YSSLN
-309 NIYADEEQP
+309 NIYSDEEQP

-350 RFSFENPAS
+350 RFSFENPAA
-359 NISDKSNKDYW
+359 NVSDKSNKDYW

-382 DFDILYWAPTAP
+382 DFDILYWAPTTP
-394 ITEVQASVI
+394 ITDAQAAII
-403 NALLN
+403 NALVN

-435 INYSITSDST
+435 INYSTTSDST
-445 SYLSLINSYVNGNT
+445 SYLSLISAYASGNT

-495 RSFVTSA
+495 RSFVTS
-502 TADWSSVQNNAIV
+502 TDWASIQNNAIV

-526 KYPTNAGTDLS
+526 KYPTNASTDIS
-537 SERPAIYFSAN
+537 PERPAIYFSAN

-559 NTGIASATVNNGQT
+559 NTGIASATVNNGQS

-592 FFYNIVSESI
+592 FFYNVISESI
-602 RNKVISSRQVTLGQ
+602 KNKVISSRQVTLGQ
-616 SSDMWFA
+616 SSDLWFA

-637 GGAVTVLTPQ
+637 SGLVTVLTDQ
-647 EKQIYNFSDKTQITT
+647 EKQVYNFSDKKQVTT
-662 DANASTASTKF
+662 DANASTAPTKF

-683 VLLSNFSSV
+683 ILLSNFSSV
-692 TGVNSSIINNDLSNV
+692 TGVNSSIINNDFSNV

-718 GFLNFNTVS
+718 GFLNFDSVS

-740 YAHELSAAAKN
+740 YVYELSAAAKN
-751 QIVSSNGSTPL
+751 QIVSSSGSSPL
-762 TVDAYAKVESV
+762 TIDAYSKVESV

-794 NPDSSIQ
+794 SPDSSIQ

-806 LGRAQSIRNY
+806 LGRSQSIRNY
-816 DFDLKTSYSYR
+816 DFDVKTSYSYR
-827 KVRELS
+827 KVTELS
-833 SNYTVNWQAPFTVNI
+833 SNYMVNWQAPFTVNI

-861 SGLYPLVKSIKD
+861 SGLYPLVKGIKD
-873 VKDSGIPISNK
+873 VEDSGIPISNK

-928 KWDEYRVGYTSTS
+928 KWDEYKVEYTSTS
-941 GGSSGT
+941 GGSSGSST
-947 TTVTTVNKPTGN
+947 TSKPTGTPSLFTN
-959 PFKFLLHMGTR
+959 ILASEFGMFIISPASFLL
-970 IGTLEK
+970 
-976 SQATFFAD
+976 SDYA
-984 EIMTRPAYVSKYSGE
+984 TRPAYVGSKYAGLT
-999 DVADFYIQ
+999 VLDFYLQ
-1007 YENWFRSNVYNPE
+1007 HAQSFRTLGMYEQ
-1020 LFGDLNEEQY
+1020 FGDLTKEEDFDNFLKTIYASGVTIYSQKYGQQSGWSLLITSFLAQY
-1030 FQTFLTTR
+1030 GKT
-1038 FNDEPGVKVG
+1038 
-1048 GRTYGGNVTG
+1048 
-1058 WRIVLESFVWEYEN
+1058 
-1072 LMVYPKQADSFNSFS
+1072 LMVYPEQKSSPS
-1087 SSSSGSS
+1087 SSPSSS

-1108 QYTLNE
+1108 QYTLNQ

-1129 LAVDGAYGQ
+1129 LAVDGQYGL

-1171 WIELKRYFPGAFDI
+1171 WIDLKRYFPGAFDA
-1185 KLSTI
+1185 KLATI
-1190 KNENIKAY
+1190 KNENIKEY
-1198 INAAVRYSDISAIGT
+1198 INAAVRYSDISAIGSK
-1213 TEYRRI
+1213 EYRRI

-1238 PEECVELKEVLF
+1238 PEECVQLNEVLF
-1250 TTGKWNTIIKNI
+1250 TTGKWNTKIKNI
-1262 YLYDKNLYSENSHK
+1262 YLYDKNLYSQNSHK

-1351 TIQTETGAVRGVG
+1351 TIQTETGAVRGIG
-1364 TGVMTGTTVIST
+1364 TGVITGKTIVST
-1376 GQFYQLALNGGL
+1376 GEFYQLALNGSL
-1388 RSIIAS
+1388 RSLIGLNIS
-1394 NSNTQSTITQMYLED
+1394 NKSTVTQVYLED

-1439 VYNNSSI
+1439 IYNDSSI
-1446 QNMGAINY
+1446 QNMGSITY
-1454 AFDSNTNFNL
+1454 DFDSNTKFNL
-1464 SLNDTSGLSVTS
+1464 LLNDTSGLSVTS
-1476 APSVTSAFKVGAP
+1476 APSVASASKVDAP
-1489 TVALTN
+1489 TVALAN

-1500 SAMPSVAGNY
+1500 SAMPSVAGTY

-1521 VETRSSEIIKL
+1521 VETKSSEIINL
-1532 SDLDYHI
+1532 SSLDYHI
-1539 CDADDVS
+1539 CDAEDVS

-1551 IPQTISAID
+1551 IPKTISATD

-1567 ANRNP
+1567 SNRNP

-1577 FASITPANAT
+1577 FSSIRAANAT

-1600 HDTLTEYSYG
+1600 HNTLPEYSYG
-1610 LRWEFYNRLT
+1610 LRWEFYNRST

-1630 LDYEAEKNNI
+1630 LDYETEKNNI

-1645 AYDADGES
+1645 AYDADGDS

-1659 GGDSYML
+1659 GGDSYNL
-1666 SLSQLPNKT
+1666 SVSQLPNKT

-1743 TGLMTNTSSVFG
+1743 TGLMTNTSSIFG

-1789 KTGFDDKYT
+1789 KTGFDSKYT

-1812 NTTTGIWSKIDP
+1812 NTTTGTWSKIDP

-1879 TAKKIDK
+1879 TAQKIDK
-1886 PIYIYVLPT
+1886 PIYIYILPT
-1895 QVEYNVNNA
+1895 QVEYNVNNS
-1904 YLIDSNYS
+1904 YLVDSNYL
-1912 VDNIVNWTDK
+1912 VDNVVNWTDK

-1971 PAALAKVNNNILSFA
+1971 SASLAKNDSNILSFA
-1986 DIYSGKGYIYPNGGY
+1986 DVYCGKGYVYPNGGY

-2017 EELYSIIRSNLTAG
+2017 EELYSIVRSNLTAG
-2031 VSFDVQDMDGNDWR
+2031 VSFDIQDMDGNDWR

>member
-1 MRSTYGWFD
+1 MP
-10 TEGVSPSSNLRV
+10 SPS
-22 VDLSGFIPE
+22 E
-31 NAVPSPIQETDSI
+31 ETDSI

-89 SLSYFDKNYTNRIPE
+89 SLSYFEKNYTNRIPE
-104 LTARSFIHSYYV
+104 LTAKNFIHSYYV

-124 STVSL
+124 SSASL
-129 YTGLEDSIPLI
+129 YVGLEDSIPLTN
-140 SPDNLAIKV
+140 PDNLAIKV
-149 VDDFGDKHVD
+149 VDDFGNKHVD
-159 SNGVNKY
+159 SNGINKY
-166 EIILEKYSRDSSGVS
+166 EIILEKYSRDTSGIS

-198 KNLSLVYDKFEISG
+198 KNLSLVYDKFNISDNG
-212 SGVPINQFL
+212 IPTDQFL

-309 NIYADEEQP
+309 NIYVDEEQP

-331 NLRFPFVFSNMEN
+331 NLRFPFIFSNMEN

-359 NISDKSNKDYW
+359 NLSDKSNKDYW
-370 SIDITSPSILQY
+370 SINIDSPSILQY
-382 DFDILYWAPTAP
+382 DFDILYWAPTTQ
-394 ITEVQASVI
+394 ITETQARVI
-403 NALLN
+403 NALAN

-420 LDTST
+420 LDTFT
-425 AANAGLNHFN
+425 AAESGLNYFN
-435 INYSITSDST
+435 IDYSITSDST
-445 SYLSLINSYVNGNT
+445 SYVSLISAYANGNT

-467 DFSESTAQLSYGVF
+467 DFSESTTQLSYGVF
-481 GKRKDPLTGSSYPV
+481 GRRKDPLTGSSYPI

-502 TADWSSVQNNAIV
+502 DWESIQNNLIV

-526 KYPTNAGTDLS
+526 KYPTDANTDLS
-537 SERPAIYFSAN
+537 PERPAIYFSAN

-559 NTGIASATVNNGQT
+559 NTGIASATVNNGQS
-573 NILTAGITA
+573 NIITPGITA

-592 FFYNIVSESI
+592 FFYNIISESI

-637 GGAVTVLTPQ
+637 GGEVTVLTPQ

-662 DANASTASTKF
+662 DANASTALTKF
-673 CRQIENSISN
+673 CRQIENSISDF
-683 VLLSNFSSV
+683 LLSNFSSV
-692 TGVNSSIINNDLSNV
+692 TGVNSSIINNDFSNV

-718 GFLNFNTVS
+718 GFLNFDPVS

-740 YAHELSAAAKN
+740 YAYEISAAAKD
-751 QIVSSNGSTPL
+751 QIVSSNGSAPI
-762 TVDAYAKVESV
+762 TVDAYSKVDSV

-783 YMIVDESEYLT
+783 YMIVEESEYLT
-794 NPDSSIQ
+794 SPDSSIQ

-806 LGRAQSIRNY
+806 LGRAQSIKNY
-816 DFDLKTSYSYR
+816 DFDVKTSYSYR
-827 KVRELS
+827 KVKELS

-861 SGLYPLVKSIKD
+861 GGLYPLIKSIKD
-873 VKDSGIPISNK
+873 VEDSGIPISNK
-884 NSPFYGYYYPTKA
+884 NSPFYGYYYPTKT

-928 KWDEYRVGYTSTS
+928 KWDEYRIGYTSTFS
-941 GGSSGT
+941 GSSSNAGA
-947 TTVTTVNKPTGN
+947 VKV
-959 PFKFLLHMGTR
+959 
-970 IGTLEK
+970 IGTPSLFTNI
-976 SQATFFAD
+976 SQSEFSPFLISPVSFLQSD
-984 EIMTRPAYVSKYSGE
+984 YISRPAYVGSKYAGQTVL
-999 DVADFYIQ
+999 DFWLQHVAK
-1007 YENWFRSNVYNPE
+1007 FRSLKMYE
-1020 LFGDLNEEQY
+1020 QFGDLSTEL
-1030 FQTFLTTR
+1030 FFDIFLTTIHQSGLII
-1038 FNDEPGVKVG
+1038 FSQP
-1048 GRTYGGNVTG
+1048 YGQQSG
-1058 WRIVLESFVWEYEN
+1058 WSILMRSFLAQYGKT
-1072 LMVYPKQADSFNSFS
+1072 LMVYPEQESTSSTS
-1087 SSSSGSS
+1087 SSSSNTSV
-1094 SSTTLVKNEYVKYI
+1094 LVKSEYVKYI
-1108 QYTLNE
+1108 QYTLNQ
-1114 INNEVSTSMKFIPGK
+1114 INNEVSTAMRFMPAK
-1129 LAVDGAYGQ
+1129 LAVDGQYGQ

-1147 QKNKKQSFIDG
+1147 QNNKKQSFVDG
-1158 IVDSETKS
+1158 ITDSETKS

-1171 WIELKRYFPGAFDI
+1171 WIDLKRYFPAAFDA
-1185 KLSTI
+1185 KLSAI
-1190 KNENIKAY
+1190 KNDNIKEY
-1198 INAAVRYSDISAIGT
+1198 INAAVKYSDISAIGS

-1230 KDYLIVKV
+1230 KDYLMVKV
-1238 PEECVELKEVLF
+1238 PEECIKLNEVVF
-1250 TTGKWNTIIKNI
+1250 TAGKWNTKIKNI
-1262 YLYDKNLYSENSHK
+1262 YLYDKNLYSQSSHK

-1291 KVDVNLLSESTL
+1291 KVEVNVSAQSKLR
-1303 HIDTGGRRG
+1303 IDTGGRRN
-1312 IKYVM
+1312 IKYIM
-1317 FELVGDA
+1317 LELVGDA

-1331 AEGFSVANIQFD
+1331 AEGFSVANIEFD
-1343 MMVEQAAA
+1343 MMVEKAAA
-1351 TIQTETGAVRGVG
+1351 TIQTETGAVTGIG
-1364 TGVMTGTTVIST
+1364 TGVITGKTVVST
-1376 GQFYQLALNGGL
+1376 GEFCQLVLNGGIKSL
-1388 RSIIAS
+1388 FDS
-1394 NSNTQSTITQMYLED
+1394 NKGNKSTVTQAYLED

-1439 VYNNSSI
+1439 LYNDSSI
-1446 QNMGAINY
+1446 QNIGSITY
-1454 AFDSNTNFNL
+1454 DFDSNTKFNL
-1464 SLNDTSGLSVTS
+1464 SLHDTSNLSITS
-1476 APSVTSAFKVGAP
+1476 APSVTSASKVDVP
-1489 TVALTN
+1489 TVDLN
-1495 SDFEI
+1495 ISDFEI
-1500 SAMPSVAGNY
+1500 SAVPSAAGTY
-1510 IVNTKINASFE
+1510 VVNTKINASFE
-1521 VETRSSEIIKL
+1521 VETKSSEIIKL
-1532 SDLDYHI
+1532 SNLDYYI
-1539 CDADDVS
+1539 CDADDELR
-1546 KPLRK
+1546 PLRK
-1551 IPQTISAID
+1551 IPKTISAVD

-1567 ANRNP
+1567 LDRKP
-1572 IGFPN
+1572 IGFPD
-1577 FASITPANAT
+1577 FTSITPANAT

-1600 HDTLTEYSYG
+1600 HETLPEYPYG

-1653 STRNIL
+1653 STKNIL

-1666 SLSQLPNKT
+1666 SVSQLPNKI
-1675 IAPLYSLKSVT
+1675 IAPLYSLKSIT

-1694 PPNDLSKFDSWFIGV
+1694 PPNDLSKFDSWFIGI

-1720 PNYNYSNFLRNHNGK
+1720 PSYNYSNFLRNHIGK

-1789 KTGFDDKYT
+1789 KAGFDDKYT

-1812 NTTTGIWSKIDP
+1812 NSTTGIWSKIDP

-1841 DIVPSD
+1841 DIVPSN

-1879 TAKKIDK
+1879 SVEKIDK
-1886 PIYIYVLPT
+1886 PIYIYILPT
-1895 QVEYNVNNA
+1895 QLEYNVNNS
-1904 YLIDSNYS
+1904 YLVDSNYL

-1971 PAALAKVNNNILSFA
+1971 PTSLAKNNINILSLA
-1986 DIYSGKGYIYPNGGY
+1986 DVYCGKGYIYPNGGY
-2001 VIVRIPKEVKD
+2001 VIIRIPKEVKN